1 MEIKDYIKQCNMK
14 IVQIIFFFFCFIA
27 ARAQS
32 SFSYDTAFTVAPYN
46 FILGTNTIGGKYQF
60 TGASKL
66 LEQAKQV
73 RAMGSNILKI
83 SLGQN
88 SPKQYGLNIDEK
100 PQTTLALFRSSPDYK
115 QVFDMDFTY
124 IFCWVHT
131 ITGIE
136 WKKGIDKEQEKILY
150 YEMYEFASYLL
161 KEYKNSGKTFIIGN
175 WEGDW
180 LLHPNYN
187 RNISPTDEH
196 IQNMTKWFQ
205 IRQKAIDDAKK
216 KWKAENVQLYHYIE
230 VNLVLKGLKGEN
242 CIAKS
247 ILPFVDADLVSYS
260 SYEAIKNRTYQE
272 KKQELTRIF
281 DYLEGQLKP
290 KASMPFSRRVFI
302 GEYGYHASIR
312 NPESF
317 RKQFDE
323 TREIMKISI
332 ELNLPFALH
341 WQMYN
346 NEYEADGT
354 SKQMSLVN
362 EQGEK
367 MPLYHL
373 HRYFYREM
381 NNYLNAYRQEKKTY
395 PARDAFSKKALTV
408 LDAYTY

>member
-1 MEIKDYIKQCNMK
+1 MK
-14 IVQIIFFFFCFIA
+14 FVPVLICIFLSNV
-27 ARAQS
+27 AQGQKAVK
-32 SFSYDTAFTVAPYN
+32 YDSVISLENYN
-46 FILGTNTIGGKYQF
+46 FILGTNAIGGKYQF
-60 TGASKL
+60 TNDSKL

-83 SLGQN
+83 SLGPN
-88 SPKQYGLNIDEK
+88 SPKTYDLKIKGS
-100 PQTTLALFRSSPDYK
+100 PSTTLELFDSNPDFK
-115 QVFDMDFTY
+115 NVFDMDFKY
-124 IFCWVHT
+124 IFAWVHT
-131 ITGIE
+131 VTGID

-150 YEMYEFASYLL
+150 DEMFNFASYVL
-161 KEYKNSGKTFIIGN
+161 KEYNNTGKTFLIGN

-187 RNISPTDEH
+187 RTASPSPEH

-205 IRQKAIDDAKK
+205 IRQLAIDDAKRRSGSK
-216 KWKAENVQLYHYIE
+216 NVYLYYYIE

-247 ILPFVDADLVSYS
+247 ILPEVNPDLVSYS
-260 SYEAIKNRTYQE
+260 SYEAIKNKTYSE
-272 KKQELTRIF
+272 KKIELDRVF
-281 DYLEGQLKP
+281 NYLEKQLKP
-290 KASMPFSRRVFI
+290 KDSLPFTRRVFI
-302 GEYGYHASIR
+302 GEYGYHANTK

-323 TREIMKISI
+323 TKEIMKITF

-346 NEYEADGT
+346 NEYEPNGE
-354 SKQMSLVN
+354 SKQMSLIN

-373 HRYFYREM
+373 HQKFYDLMNRYLMLYKSR
-381 NNYLNAYRQEKKTY
+381 NGRY
-395 PARDAFSKKALTV
+395 PSAAEFRGEALKV
-408 LDAYTY
+408 LETL